1 MSEGPEVKITADKI
15 WSALS
20 GEKIIKNILHNKI
33 DKDLQDKIIGSSTE
47 HVKTFG
53 KNIVIK
59 FSSGVYLR
67 NHMMMWGKWRIY
79 ERTEYESGTAK
90 SPPRSSYGKRKH
102 KNTDKIQ
109 VEKDKRGEVLD
120 VRKDSRTRLTIIT
133 SDKVLIQFNGPILQF
148 SLNDP
153 VTMEPIVSLGPDA
166 LSTNYDKDKVM
177 DIIKSKSKNTG
188 IIISNALLDQKILS
202 GIGNKYKSEILFL
215 NNIYPFEKVTVFLE
229 DELYRLVMDV
239 PRILKY
245 GYENSGRTRKP
256 KDKEKISWDTT
267 HWVFRRSG
275 KPCWICGNKIVS
287 ERKLTARPT
296 FWCPSCQPIKVQ

>member
-1 MSEGPEVKITADKI
+1 MSEGPEVKIIADKI

-20 GEKIIKNILHNKI
+20 DKRIVKNILHNKI
-33 DKDLQDKIIGSSTE
+33 DKGLEGKIIGSSTE
-47 HVKTFG
+47 YVKTFG
-53 KNIVIK
+53 KNIIIK

-67 NHMMMWGKWRIY
+67 NHMMMWGKWHIY

-90 SPPRSSYGKRKH
+90 SPPRSSYGKMKH
-102 KNTDKIQ
+102 KMMDKIQ
-109 VEKDKRGEVLD
+109 VKKEEATD

-133 SDKVLIQFNGPILQF
+133 LDKVLIQFNGPILQF

-153 VTMEPIVSLGPDA
+153 ATIEPIVSLGPDA
-166 LSTNYDKDKVM
+166 SSPNYDKDKVI
-177 DIIKSKSKNTG
+177 DIIRSRSKN
-188 IIISNALLDQKILS
+188 IEMIISNALLDQKILS

-215 NNIYPFEKVTVFLE
+215 NNIYPFEKVTTFSK
-229 DELYRLVMDV
+229 DELNGLVMDV

-245 GYENSGRTRKP
+245 AYENSGRTRKP

-275 KPCWICGNKIVS
+275 KPCWICGTKIVS
-287 ERKLTARPT
+287 ERKLTGKST
-296 FWCPSCQPIKVQ
+296 FWCPNCQPINVH

>member
-15 WSALS
+15 WNALS
-20 GEKIIKNILHNKI
+20 GKRIANILHNKI
-33 DKDLQDKIIGSSTE
+33 DSSLEDRIIGSSTE
-47 HVKTFG
+47 YVKTFG

-79 ERTEYESGTAK
+79 ERDEYESGTAK
-90 SPPRSSYGKRKH
+90 SPPRSSYTKLKH

-109 VEKDKRGEVLD
+109 VKREKVSD

-133 SDKVLIQFNGPILQF
+133 LDKVLVQFNGPILQF

-153 VTMEPIVSLGPDA
+153 ATIEPIASLGPDA
-166 LSTNYDKDKVM
+166 MSPNYDKDTVM
-177 DIIKSKSKNTG
+177 DIMKSKSKNTG
-188 IIISNALLDQKILS
+188 MIISNALLDQKILS

-215 NNIYPFEKVTVFLE
+215 NNTYPFEKVTTFSN
-229 DELYRLVMDV
+229 DELNRLVMDV
-239 PRILKY
+239 PRILKF
-245 GYENSGRTRKP
+245 GYQNSGRTRRP
-256 KDKEKISWDTT
+256 KTTDKEKISWDTT

-275 KPCWICGNKIVS
+275 KPCWICGSKIVS

-296 FWCPSCQPIKVQ
+296 FWCPNCQPIKVH

>member
-15 WSALS
+15 WNALS
-20 GEKIIKNILHNKI
+20 GKRIANILHNKI
-33 DKDLQDKIIGSSTE
+33 DSSLEDKIIGSSTE
-47 HVKTFG
+47 YVKTFG

-79 ERTEYESGTAK
+79 ERDEYESGTAK
-90 SPPRSSYGKRKH
+90 SPPRSSYTKLKH

-109 VEKDKRGEVLD
+109 VKREEVSD

-133 SDKVLIQFNGPILQF
+133 LDKVLVQFNGPILQF
-148 SLNDP
+148 SLHDP
-153 VTMEPIVSLGPDA
+153 ATMEPIVSLGPDA
-166 LSTNYDKDKVM
+166 LSHDYDKDIVM
-177 DIIKSKSKNTG
+177 DMIKSKSKNTEM
-188 IIISNALLDQKILS
+188 IISNALLDQKILS

-215 NNIYPFEKVTVFLE
+215 NNIYPFEKVTTFSD
-229 DELYRLVMDV
+229 DELDRLVMDV
-239 PRILKY
+239 PRVLKY

-275 KPCWICGNKIVS
+275 KPCWICGAKIIS

-296 FWCPSCQPIKVQ
+296 FWCPNCQPINAH

>member
-15 WSALS
+15 WNALS
-20 GEKIIKNILHNKI
+20 GKRIANILHNKI
-33 DKDLQDKIIGSSTE
+33 DSSLEDKIIGSSTE
-47 HVKTFG
+47 YVKTFG

-79 ERTEYESGTAK
+79 ERDEYESGAAK
-90 SPPRSSYGKRKH
+90 SPPRFSYRKMKQ
-102 KNTDKIQ
+102 KNIDNIQLKTD
-109 VEKDKRGEVLD
+109 EVSD
-120 VRKDSRTRLTIIT
+120 VRKDSRIRLTIIT
-133 SDKVLIQFNGPILQF
+133 LDKVLVQFNGPILQF
-148 SLNDP
+148 SLHDP
-153 VTMEPIVSLGPDA
+153 ATMEPIVSLGPDA
-166 LSTNYDKDKVM
+166 LSHDYDKDIVM
-177 DIIKSKSKNTG
+177 DMIKSKSKNTEM
-188 IIISNALLDQKILS
+188 IISNALLDQKILS

-215 NNIYPFEKVTVFLE
+215 NNIYPFEKVTTFSD
-229 DELYRLVMDV
+229 DELDRLVMDV
-239 PRILKY
+239 PRVLKY

-275 KPCWICGNKIVS
+275 KPCWICGAKIIS

-296 FWCPSCQPIKVQ
+296 FWCPNCQPINAH

>member
-1 MSEGPEVKITADKI
+1 MSEGPEVKIAADKI
-15 WSALS
+15 WNALS
-20 GEKIIKNILHNKI
+20 GKRIINNILYNKM
-33 DKDLQDKIIGSSTE
+33 DKGFEDKIIGSSTE
-47 HVKTFG
+47 YVKTFG
-53 KNIVIK
+53 KNIIIK

-79 ERTEYESGTAK
+79 DRTEYENGTAK
-90 SPPRSSYGKRKH
+90 SPPRSSYGKIKH

-109 VEKDKRGEVLD
+109 VKRDEVTD

-133 SDKVLIQFNGPILQF
+133 LDKVLVQFNGPILQF

-153 VTMEPIVSLGPDA
+153 ATMEPIVSLGPDA
-166 LSTNYDKDKVM
+166 LSSNYNADKVM
-177 DIIKSKSKNTG
+177 DIIKSKSRNTDM
-188 IIISNALLDQKILS
+188 IISNALLDQKIVS

-215 NNIYPFEKVTVFLE
+215 NKIYPFEKVTTISK
-229 DELYRLVMDV
+229 DELKKLAMDI

-245 GYENSGRTRKP
+245 GYENSGKTRKP
-256 KDKEKISWDTT
+256 KDKEKISWDIT

-275 KPCWICGNKIVS
+275 KPCWICGTKIVS

-296 FWCPSCQPIKVQ
+296 FWCPNCQPINVH

>member
-15 WSALS
+15 WNALS
-20 GEKIIKNILHNKI
+20 GKRIANILHNKI
-33 DKDLQDKIIGSSTE
+33 DSSLEDKIIGSSTE
-47 HVKTFG
+47 YVKTFG

-79 ERTEYESGTAK
+79 ERDEYESGTAK
-90 SPPRSSYGKRKH
+90 SPSRSSYTKLKH

-109 VEKDKRGEVLD
+109 VKREEVSD

-133 SDKVLIQFNGPILQF
+133 LDKVLVQFNGPILQF

-153 VTMEPIVSLGPDA
+153 TTMEPIASLGPDA
-166 LSTNYDKDKVM
+166 MSPNYDKDIVM
-177 DIIKSKSKNTG
+177 NIMKSKSKNTG
-188 IIISNALLDQKILS
+188 MIISNALLDQKILS

-215 NNIYPFEKVTVFLE
+215 NNIYPFEKVTTFSNDGLN
-229 DELYRLVMDV
+229 RLVMDV
-239 PRILKY
+239 PRILKF
-245 GYENSGRTRKP
+245 GYQNSGRTRKP
-256 KDKEKISWDTT
+256 KTTDKEKISWDAT

-275 KPCWICGNKIVS
+275 KPCWICGSKIVS

-296 FWCPSCQPIKVQ
+296 FWCPNCQPIKVQ

>member
-15 WSALS
+15 WNALS
-20 GEKIIKNILHNKI
+20 GKRIIDILHKNIDSSLK
-33 DKDLQDKIIGSSTE
+33 DKIIGSSTE
-47 HVKTFG
+47 YVKTFG
-53 KNIVIK
+53 KNIIIK

-79 ERTEYESGTAK
+79 ERTEYESGTVK
-90 SPPRSSYGKRKH
+90 SPPRSSYGKRKY

-109 VEKDKRGEVLD
+109 VKRDEVSD

-133 SDKVLIQFNGPILQF
+133 LDKVLIQFNGPILQF
-148 SLNDP
+148 SLNDLA
-153 VTMEPIVSLGPDA
+153 TMEPIVSLGPDA
-166 LSTNYDKDKVM
+166 LSPNYDKDVVM
-177 DIIKSKSKNTG
+177 DIIKSKSKNTEMM
-188 IIISNALLDQKILS
+188 ISNALLDQKVLS

-215 NNIYPFEKVTVFLE
+215 NNIYPFEKVTTFTK
-229 DELYRLVMDV
+229 DELNRLVMDV
-239 PRILKY
+239 PRILKH

-256 KDKEKISWDTT
+256 MDKEKISWDTT

-275 KPCWICGNKIVS
+275 KPCWICGTKIIS

-296 FWCPSCQPIKVQ
+296 FWCPNCQPINVH

>member
-15 WSALS
+15 WNALS
-20 GEKIIKNILHNKI
+20 GKRIINIQHNKI
-33 DKDLQDKIIGSSTE
+33 DSSLKDKINGSYTE
-47 HVKTFG
+47 YVKTLG
-53 KNIVIK
+53 KNIIIK
-59 FSSGVYLR
+59 FSSGIYLR

-79 ERTEYESGTAK
+79 ERIDYESGTAK
-90 SPPRSSYGKRKH
+90 SPPRSSHRKLKY
-102 KNTDKIQ
+102 KNTNKIQ
-109 VEKDKRGEVLD
+109 ANRDEVSD
-120 VRKDSRTRLTIIT
+120 VRNDSRARLTIT
-133 SDKVLIQFNGPILQF
+133 TLDKVLVQFNGPILQF

-153 VTMEPIVSLGPDA
+153 ATLEPIVSLGPDA
-166 LSTNYDKDKVM
+166 LSLSYDKDM
-177 DIIKSKSKNTG
+177 AMNNIKSKSENTEMV
-188 IIISNALLDQKILS
+188 ISNALLDQKILS

-215 NNIYPFEKVTVFLE
+215 NNIYPFEKVTTFSN
-229 DELYRLVMDV
+229 DELNRLVIDV

-275 KPCWICGNKIVS
+275 KPCWICGTKIVS

-296 FWCPSCQPIKVQ
+296 FWCPNCQPINVH

>member
-1 MSEGPEVKITADKI
+1 MSEGPEVKIIADKI
-15 WSALS
+15 RNALS
-20 GEKIIKNILHNKI
+20 GKRIINNILHNKI
-33 DKDLQDKIIGSSTE
+33 DKSLEDKIVGSSTE
-47 HVKTFG
+47 YVKTFG

-90 SPPRSSYGKRKH
+90 SPPRSSYGKMKH
-102 KNTDKIQ
+102 KRRDKIQ
-109 VEKDKRGEVLD
+109 VKKEEVTD

-133 SDKVLIQFNGPILQF
+133 LDKVLIQFNGPILQF

-153 VTMEPIVSLGPDA
+153 ATMEPIVSLGPDA
-166 LSTNYDKDKVM
+166 LSPNYDKDKVI
-177 DIIKSKSKNTG
+177 DIIRSRSKNTEM
-188 IIISNALLDQKILS
+188 IISNALLDQKILS

-215 NNIYPFEKVTVFLE
+215 NYIYPFEKVTVFSKDKLNG
-229 DELYRLVMDV
+229 LVMDV

-245 GYENSGRTRKP
+245 GYENSGGTRKP
-256 KDKEKISWDTT
+256 KDNEKISGDTT

-275 KPCWICGNKIVS
+275 KPCWICGTKIIS
-287 ERKLTARPT
+287 ERKLTARST
-296 FWCPSCQPIKVQ
+296 FWCPNCQPINVH